1 MNSTLFQFTSSL
13 SVLLSPLKTKGYSS
27 MHYTVLCYK
36 VVSPDEDYINNF
48 YINALS
54 VAFALPFNLINI
66 PELQFEVL
74 QM

>member
-1 MNSTLFQFTSSL
+1 
-13 SVLLSPLKTKGYSS
+13 